1 MPGGSMQTYNTL
13 FQKELTKLINVEI
26 EMLKENLT
34 RIHHKEGFDFSSYK
48 QIVGRIEGLRAA
60 LSHCEEAENIV
71 NGTL

>member
-1 MPGGSMQTYNTL
+1 MQTFNTL
-13 FQKELTKLINVEI
+13 FQKELTKLITAEI

-34 RIHHKEGFDFSSYK
+34 RVHHTDGFDFSAYK

-60 LSHCEEAENIV
+60 LTHCEEADKIV

>member
-1 MPGGSMQTYNTL
+1 MQTYNTL
-13 FQKELTKLINVEI
+13 FQKELTKLITAEI

-34 RIHHKEGFDFSSYK
+34 TIHRTEGFDFSSYK

-60 LSHCEEAENIV
+60 LSHCEEAETTV